1 MATVVEASG
10 TQVSAPG
17 VEQTLVT
24 VTEGKVYQLQLDLA
38 ARVNGDTFAVAGKTA
53 VLAGGTVRSVW
64 REVVYAGQ
72 LDAGGALWTS
82 IPLVGDDDAQAVVFT
97 LQQLRGYGKPVPW
110 KVLSL

>member
-10 TQVSAPG
+10 TQISAPG

-24 VTEGKVYQLQLDLA
+24 LTEGKVYQLQIDLS

-72 LDAGGALWTS
+72 LDAGGLWTS